1 LITLKTTREL
11 NLMRQA
17 GHIAA
22 QALQRVGEAV
32 RPGVTTEE
40 LGRVA
45 HRYITACGA
54 EPTFLHYNGFPAS
67 ACISVNE
74 EVIHGIPSKKRVL
87 REGDVV
93 SVDLG
98 ATWQGYVGD
107 TACTF
112 AVGKL
117 SAEAQ
122 RLCDTTREALYEGI
136 SVAVPGAKIG
146 DISAAVQGY
155 CEARGYSLVREYTG
169 HGVGRAMHEDP
180 CVPNF
185 GQAGHGVKLRAGM
198 TICIEPMV
206 NQGRAAIRVLPD
218 KWTVVTRDGKLSAHY
233 EHTVAITNNGPV
245 ILTLAEE

>member
-1 LITLKTTREL
+1 MRE
-11 NLMRQA
+11 A
-17 GHIAA
+17 GRIAA

-45 HRYITACGA
+45 HRYIVSCGA

-74 EVIHGIPSKKRVL
+74 EVIHGIPSRKRVL
-87 REGDVV
+87 REGDIV

-107 TACTF
+107 TAFTF
-112 AVGKL
+112 FAGKPGID
-117 SAEAQ
+117 SQ
-122 RLCDTTREALYEGI
+122 KLCEVTQAALYEGI
-136 SVAVPGAKIG
+136 AKAVPGAKVG
-146 DISAAVQGY
+146 DIGAAVQSC
-155 CEARGYSLVREYTG
+155 CEARGFSVVRDYTG

-185 GQAGHGVKLRAGM
+185 GQAGRGVKLRPGM

-206 NQGRAAIRVLPD
+206 NQGRAAVRVLPD
-218 KWTVVTRDGKLSAHY
+218 KWTVVTRDGRRSAHY
-233 EHTVAITNNGPV
+233 EHSVAITNNGPV
-245 ILTLAEE
+245 ILTLAE

>member
-1 LITLKTTREL
+1 MRE
-11 NLMRQA
+11 A
-17 GHIAA
+17 GRIAA
-22 QALQRVGEAV
+22 QALQKVGEAV

-45 HRYITACGA
+45 HRFITSCGA

-74 EVIHGIPSKKRVL
+74 EVIHGIPNRKRAL
-87 REGDVV
+87 REGDIV

-107 TACTF
+107 TAYTF
-112 AVGKL
+112 AVGKPGP
-117 SAEAQ
+117 EAQ
-122 RLCDTTREALYEGI
+122 KLCDTAREALFEGI
-136 SVAVPGAKIG
+136 AKAVPGAKVG

-155 CEARGYSLVREYTG
+155 CEARGFSLVREYTG

-185 GQAGHGVKLRAGM
+185 GQAGHGVKLRPGM

-218 KWTVVTRDGKLSAHY
+218 KWTVVTRDGKLSAHF

-245 ILTLAEE
+245 ILTLAE

>member
-1 LITLKTTREL
+1 MITLKTTREL
-11 NLMRQA
+11 SLMREA
-17 GHIAA
+17 GRIAA

-45 HRYITACGA
+45 HRHIVSCGA

-67 ACISVNE
+67 ACISVNQ
-74 EVIHGIPSKKRVL
+74 EVIHGIPNRKRVL
-87 REGDVV
+87 REGDIV

-107 TACTF
+107 TAYTF
-112 AVGKL
+112 AVGKPGP
-117 SAEAQ
+117 EAQ
-122 RLCDTTREALYEGI
+122 KLCAAAREALFEGI
-136 SVAVPGAKIG
+136 AKAVPGAKVG
-146 DISAAVQGY
+146 DISAAIQGH
-155 CEARGYSLVREYTG
+155 CEARGYSVVREYTG

-185 GQAGHGVKLRAGM
+185 GQAGHGVKLRPGM

-245 ILTLAEE
+245 ILTLAEG